1 MSHVEITPSNASLIE
16 TNPAKIAVI
25 DTMYTE
31 ALDLYS
37 KGLTPQ
43 FEITRLKHNV

>member
-31 ALDLYS
+31 AFDLFS

-43 FEITRLKHNV
+43 FEITRLKQNF